1 MHETVTS
8 RLEQEDIEYLD
19 KLIKMGHFSNRSEAI
34 RIIVSKELK
43 EIMKKQ
49 FNKKIQEELEKKSL
63 LKNEKLIEYA
73 KILFPSSVADVV
85 AEGRTR

>member
-19 KLIKMGHFSNRSEAI
+19 KLIKMGYFSNRSEAI

-43 EIMKKQ
+43 EIIKKQ
-49 FNKKIQEELEKKSL
+49 FDTGIQKNLENKSILKAEE
-63 LKNEKLIEYA
+63 LIEYA
-73 KILFPSSVADVV
+73 KILFPSTVADTV
-85 AEGRTR
+85 AEGRIR